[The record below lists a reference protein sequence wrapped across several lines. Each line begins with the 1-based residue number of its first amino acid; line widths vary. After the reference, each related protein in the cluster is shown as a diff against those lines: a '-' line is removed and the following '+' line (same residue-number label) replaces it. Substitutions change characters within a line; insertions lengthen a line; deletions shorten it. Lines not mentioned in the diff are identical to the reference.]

1 MRAPKANGGP
11 VVVADPNTWQAH
23 LLRSDKGEPRAL
35 LANALVA
42 LEHAPAWRGVLAHD
56 AFADRVILAKAPPF
70 HTCAFAARE
79 IRDTDFTWTAQW
91 LQTNGI
97 AVSADIAMAA
107 MVAIAHRQSV
117 HPVRD
122 YLNGL
127 EWDGE
132 PRLDTWLVDHLGAED
147 TELNRLCAS
156 KFLLSA
162 AARVFSP
169 GCKVD
174 TLLILEGRQGLKKS
188 SALRALAG
196 DWFTDHMPDLS
207 SKDAPMQIQ
216 GIWILEFAE
225 FDKLGKTEAS
235 RAKSF
240 ISAQADRF
248 RRPYGRAT
256 EDFPRQTVFA
266 ATINPGGA
274 GYLQDETGN
283 RRYWTV
289 ACGANWE
296 VGRQVDVKGLLA
308 VRDQLWAEAV
318 TRFAAGEAWWL
329 ESVEDENAQAEEAA
343 ARLVEDV
350 WASGIAD
357 YVVSE
362 DDTSVPEVLAYCV
375 GKPADT
381 WTQADQNRVARVLTS
396 LGWER
401 KSVRKGSGRD
411 YRYFRTGKAAPKVID
426 KDKEKAKADKARAE
440 AAKVALE
447 KRMEREAS
455 EAGRAAASKA
465 AGEAADIRRRLAY
478 QEINVA
484 ERERVIRERFALLAS
499 SRPSASAD
507 MLEAAH
513 PDLDD
518 ISPIAYGTQN
528 GAACK
533 IVLRW
538 LSDTLAH

>member
-1 MRAPKANGGP
+1 M
-11 VVVADPNTWQAH
+11 QAAGVWIVE
-23 LLRSDKGEPRAL
+23 LAELDSLR
-35 LANALVA
+35 
-42 LEHAPAWRGVLAHD
+42 
-56 AFADRVILAKAPPF
+56 
-70 HTCAFAARE
+70 
-79 IRDTDFTWTAQW
+79 
-91 LQTNGI
+91 
-97 AVSADIAMAA
+97 
-107 MVAIAHRQSV
+107 
-117 HPVRD
+117 
-122 YLNGL
+122 
-127 EWDGE
+127 
-132 PRLDTWLVDHLGAED
+132 GAE
-147 TELNRLCAS
+147 
-156 KFLLSA
+156 
-162 AARVFSP
+162 V
-169 GCKVD
+169 
-174 TLLILEGRQGLKKS
+174 
-188 SALRALAG
+188 
-196 DWFTDHMPDLS
+196 
-207 SKDAPMQIQ
+207 
-216 GIWILEFAE
+216 
-225 FDKLGKTEAS
+225 S
-235 RAKSF
+235 RIKAFMSR
-240 ISAQADRF
+240 STDRF
-248 RRPYGRAT
+248 RPPYGKRVIEAR
-256 EDFPRQTVFA
+256 RQCVFA
-266 ATINPGGA
+266 GSVNHGA
-274 GYLQDETGN
+274 YLRDETGA
-283 RRYWTV
+283 RRFWPV
-289 ACGANWE
+289 VCSKILI
-296 VGRQVDVKGLLA
+296 DDLA
-308 VRDQLWAEAV
+308 MDRDQLWAEAV

-499 SRPSASAD
+499 SRPFASAD

-538 LSDTLAH
+538 LSDMLAH